1 MKVGDLIDLLYT
13 YDNNDEI
20 EIEVYETSS
29 GHYIDT
35 TAAITISEDMIYVP
49 TLRIDIDEY
58 YGAAEPPVRCKQSHR
73 SGYSEPAALCR
84 KRLFT

>member
-35 TAAITISEDMIYVP
+35 TAAITISEDMAYVP
-49 TLRIDIDEY
+49 TLRIDIE
-58 YGAAEPPVRCKQSHR
+58 AEKF
-73 SGYSEPAALCR
+73 R
-84 KRLFT
+84 KFVVKSANE

>member
-35 TAAITISEDMIYVP
+35 TAAITISEDMTYVP
-49 TLRIDIDEY
+49 TLRIDIE
-58 YGAAEPPVRCKQSHR
+58 AEKF
-73 SGYSEPAALCR
+73 R
-84 KRLFT
+84 KFIVKSQNE